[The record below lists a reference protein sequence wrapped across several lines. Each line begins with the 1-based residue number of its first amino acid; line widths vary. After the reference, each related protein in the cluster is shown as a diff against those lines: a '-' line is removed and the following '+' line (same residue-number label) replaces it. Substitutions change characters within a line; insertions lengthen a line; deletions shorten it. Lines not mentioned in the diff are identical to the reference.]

1 MFAVMAVPN
10 SSPAALL
17 GRSVLPPLITT
28 IQFPHLNITDNES
41 IWYIGV
47 IFFKLSGLSPH
58 SIRLEKNGYLSW
70 RNRRTTAAIRL
81 TRKSK
86 VQRFTS
92 NILRLVGTRQPAP
105 FENLFSGEDRKMVML
120 NRNTGVY
127 DSGEQYSMGEG
138 GHG

>member
-1 MFAVMAVPN
+1 MLRLHMFAVMAVPN

-92 NILRLVGTRQPAP
+92 NILR
-105 FENLFSGEDRKMVML
+105 
-120 NRNTGVY
+120 
-127 DSGEQYSMGEG
+127 
-138 GHG
+138 